1 MVSAPANPQPPVF
14 YFQLHVPSYGR
25 TMWLKMPFL
34 AFCSFS
40 INLPVYAA
48 EEKLP
53 CPMSHFTAKQKV
65 TLSQWF
71 RSGAG
76 NPKPRQ
82 TSPPWLHT
90 KASEDFLSHEVSG
103 VSHPLK
109 QISVETLASHIASA
123 QNNHPTQ
130 LLLNCFKHRVER
142 PGFLFSLVYVTL
154 SNHWSFMTSYG
165 KLRANTAVI
174 LGPFQVFPKKKNLPF
189 PYFPTTF

>member
-1 MVSAPANPQPPVF
+1 
-14 YFQLHVPSYGR
+14 
-25 TMWLKMPFL
+25 MWLKTPFL

-48 EEKLP
+48 KEKLP
-53 CPMSHFTAKQKV
+53 CPMSHFTANQKV

-71 RSGAG
+71 RFGAG
-76 NPKPRQ
+76 NPKPHQ

-109 QISVETLASHIASA
+109 QISVETLESHMASA

-130 LLLNCFKHRVER
+130 LLPNCFKHQIKRL
-142 PGFLFSLVYVTL
+142 GFLFSLVYITL
-154 SNHWSFMTSYG
+154 SHHWSSITSYG

-174 LGPFQVFPKKKNLPF
+174 RVLFNYFLKKKPSFSLF
-189 PYFPTTF
+189 PYYFLNILLT

>member
-1 MVSAPANPQPPVF
+1 
-14 YFQLHVPSYGR
+14 
-25 TMWLKMPFL
+25 MWLRMPFL
-34 AFCSFS
+34 AFCYFS

-48 EEKLP
+48 EEKFP

-142 PGFLFSLVYVTL
+142 PGLLFSLVYITL
-154 SNHWSFMTSYG
+154 SNHWSFMISYG

-174 LGPFQVFPKKKNLPF
+174 WVPFKSSLKKKKPSFSLF
-189 PYFPTTF
+189 PYCFLNTLLT